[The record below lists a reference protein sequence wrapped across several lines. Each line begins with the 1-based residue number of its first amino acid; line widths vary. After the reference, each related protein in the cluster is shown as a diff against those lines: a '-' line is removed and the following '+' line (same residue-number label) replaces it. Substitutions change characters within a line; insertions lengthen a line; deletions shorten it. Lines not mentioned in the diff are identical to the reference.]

1 MLGSSPIMAFVSTK
15 DPARAKTFY
24 QDVLGLNFVA
34 DEPYALV
41 FEANGTMLRVSK
53 VREINPAPYTILGW
67 KVTDISTT
75 IGELTARGVTFER
88 FAGFPQD
95 ELGVMTFPEGAKV
108 AWFKDPDG
116 NMLSLTQFS

>member
-1 MLGSSPIMAFVSTK
+1 MLGSSSIMAFVSTK

-53 VREINPAPYTILGW
+53 VREISPAPYTVLGW
-67 KVTDISTT
+67 KVTDINTT

-88 FAGFPQD
+88 FPGFPQD
-95 ELGVMTFPEGAKV
+95 DLGIMTFPEGAKV